1 MDKWLE
7 VSIKVTHEAVE
18 AVAEMLRE
26 QGARNGVAIDDPVLI
41 NNLRNSGT
49 WELTDIPEQ
58 IDTEVVT
65 VTAYYP
71 DDEELK
77 QRLNNIEK
85 ELAVIENRIGKFRF
99 GPTMFRKISEHDWA
113 NEWKQYFHVTRV
125 GKSIVIKPTWEDYT
139 PKAGD
144 KVLHLDPGM
153 AFGTGTHHTTNM
165 CMQILEEIVEPD
177 MTVFDVGC
185 GSGILA
191 MTAALLGAKKIKAV
205 DIDGTAV
212 RVAKENIALNK
223 LSNAIDIAQ
232 GDLLH
237 GTEGKAD
244 IIVANI
250 IADIIIMLLPDIPG
264 KLKPNGKF
272 LASGIIDD
280 RLADIETEAAK
291 AGMKII
297 EVQHK
302 GGWSA
307 VLMEVDPGC
316 IDSL

>member
-7 VSIKVTHEAVE
+7 VSIKVNHEAVE

-41 NNLRNSGT
+41 NTLRNSGT
-49 WELTDIPEQ
+49 WELCDIPEQ
-58 IDTEVVT
+58 TDTQVVT

-71 DDEELK
+71 EDKELNT
-77 QRLNNIEK
+77 RLANIEK
-85 ELAVIENRIGKFRF
+85 ELAVIESRIGKFRF
-99 GPTMFRKISEHDWA
+99 GATMFRKISEHDWA

-125 GKSIVIKPTWEDYT
+125 GKSLVIKPTWEEYT
-139 PKAGD
+139 SLPGD

-165 CMQILEEIVEPD
+165 CMQILEDIVKPD

-191 MTAALLGAKKIKAV
+191 MTAALLGAKEIKAV

-212 RVAKENIALNK
+212 KVAKENIALNK
-223 LSNAIDIAQ
+223 LSADIDIAQ

-237 GTEGKAD
+237 GTKGRAD
-244 IIVANI
+244 VIVANI

-264 KLKPNGKF
+264 KLNPQGKF

-280 RLADIETEAAK
+280 RLADVEAAAK
-291 AGMKII
+291 EVGMQ
-297 EVQHK
+297 VVSVRHK

-307 VLMEVDPGC
+307 VLMGRTQDA
-316 IDSL
+316 